1 MNLSNSSGWKTP
13 PSVVAADV
21 RRLKSPSFSRRL
33 SLNVR
38 ASSRRL
44 LLFKKALNVGAF
56 AHLTLALG
64 SSTARAAEDFPK
76 PYDSEIR
83 GMPMSAEE
91 AARSFKMPPG
101 FAVTVFASE
110 PDVRQP
116 IAMAFDPRGRL
127 WVAENYTYAEAKV
140 RYDTNLADR
149 VLIFED
155 TNHDGHFDKRTVF
168 FDRAKVLTSVEVGLG
183 GVFLMCPPR
192 LLFIPDRNHDDIPD
206 GEPEVLLDGFDVT
219 GGNHHTFANG
229 LRWGPDGWLWGRVG
243 ISNTPRIG
251 RPGTPEA
258 ERVRM
263 NGGIWRYHPTRRIV
277 EMVCSGTTNPWGN
290 DWNAVGEP
298 FFINT
303 VIGHLWHAIPGAH
316 FKLMYGDDVN
326 PHSYGLIDQHADHYH
341 FDTGAGWTKS
351 RAAAD
356 GSSFAAGSDSLGGGH
371 AHTGLMIYQGDNW
384 PDEYRDKLFTLNFHG
399 RRINVERL
407 ERQGSGYVGKHDR
420 DFLTVGDPW
429 FRGIDVI
436 AGPDGGVY
444 IADWSDTG
452 ECHESDGVHRSSGRI
467 YKVTYGNPKPLAFG
481 DLTKLPDK
489 KLVPLLFDKNEWTA
503 RQARRVLAD
512 RFVETGKAPDVA
524 KQLQQ
529 AFATERETPQKLRAL
544 WALDAIGEASSDW
557 LLQLTRDPDE
567 HIRSWA
573 VRLLADLV
581 AADVSRLT
589 SSSSDATLSG
599 QPTMASQSLLTSAAT
614 RFTELA
620 RTDPSPFVRLYL
632 ASALQ
637 KLPLDSQRELA
648 LALVRH
654 AEDANDHNLGL
665 MIWFGIAPLVGAQPL
680 AGVELVMASQHRIVR
695 QYIARRL
702 AEDIETKPEG
712 LNHLLAAVQDSDN
725 GFTPQAQDLLRGMSE
740 ALRGWR
746 KTKPPAS
753 WAAFASRT
761 SASNDA
767 ETTQRVRELSV
778 VFGDGRALGDVRHIL
793 ADPMAD
799 LLARRNA
806 LRTLLDSQTDNL
818 PPLLK
823 QLLSEEA
830 FRTEA
835 TIGLLELGDPDGPA
849 LAVSR
854 YQKAVASDQAQL
866 LAALV
871 SRPAGAAALL
881 QAIADGRI
889 PRADLTPFHARQ
901 ITSLEDAALTK
912 RLGEVWGSIR
922 TSDAEKRASSARFRQ
937 ELTPE
942 RLTSADL
949 GHGRQLFNL
958 ACAACHKLYGEG
970 GNVGPDL
977 TGSGRGQLDYLLE
990 NMVDPSAVV
999 SAEYR
1004 MTIATLKDE
1013 RVLNGVL
1020 RDQTAR
1026 TVTIQSQTGLT
1037 TIERTEI
1044 ESLQD
1049 SALSVMPEGLLE
1061 ALQPDDRRDLIGY
1074 LMYSQP
1080 VALPK

>member
-1 MNLSNSSGWKTP
+1 MRYTLLALVIFGSSP
-13 PSVVAADV
+13 
-21 RRLKSPSFSRRL
+21 
-33 SLNVR
+33 
-38 ASSRRL
+38 
-44 LLFKKALNVGAF
+44 
-56 AHLTLALG
+56 TLAV
-64 SSTARAAEDFPK
+64 ENFPK
-76 PYDSEIR
+76 PYDSETH
-83 GMPMSAEE
+83 GQPMSAAE

-101 FAVTVFASE
+101 FKVSVFASE

-116 IAMAFDPRGRL
+116 IAMTFDPRGRL

-140 RYDTNLADR
+140 RYDTSLADR

-192 LLFIPDRNHDDIPD
+192 LLFIPDRNHDDVPD

-251 RPGTPEA
+251 RPGTPET

-326 PHSYGLIDQHADHYH
+326 PHTYGLIDQHADHYH

-351 RAAAD
+351 RAAFD

-371 AHTGLMIYQGDNW
+371 AHTGLMIYQGNNW
-384 PDEYRDKLFTLNFHG
+384 PDDYRGKLFTLNFHG
-399 RRINVERL
+399 RRINVEGL

-429 FRGIDVI
+429 FRGIDLI
-436 AGPDGGVY
+436 ADPDGGVF

-452 ECHESDGVHRSSGRI
+452 ECHDHDGVHRSSGRI
-467 YKVTYGNPKPLAFG
+467 YKVTYGKPKPPAFG
-481 DLTKLPDK
+481 DLTKLADK
-489 KLVPLLFDKNEWTA
+489 KLFPLLFDMDEWTA

-512 RFVETGKAPDVA
+512 RFVETGKTPAVVTE
-524 KQLQQ
+524 LQR
-529 AFATERETPQKLRAL
+529 AFAKEQETPQKLRAL
-544 WALDAIGEASSDW
+544 WALDAIGAMSSDW
-557 LLQLTRDPDE
+557 LLQRTSDPDE
-567 HIRSWA
+567 YIRTWA
-573 VRLLADLV
+573 VRLLADRV
-581 AADVSRLT
+581 AADVRRLT
-589 SSSSDATLSG
+589 STSSNAASSQTPITSD
-599 QPTMASQSLLTSAAT
+599 QSLLTSAAT
-614 RFTELA
+614 RLTELA
-620 RTDPSPFVRLYL
+620 RNDPSPFVRLYL

-637 KLPLDSQRELA
+637 KLPLDLRREVA

-665 MIWFGIAPLVGAQPL
+665 MIWFGIEPLVGAQPL
-680 AGVELVMASQHRIVR
+680 TGVELATASQHRIVR

-702 AEDIETKPEG
+702 AEDIETKPDG
-712 LNHLLAAVQDSDN
+712 LARLLVAVQSCGDD
-725 GFTPQAQDLLRGMSE
+725 FTLQAQDLLRGMSE

-746 KTKPPAS
+746 KAKPPGTWTAFTS
-753 WAAFASRT
+753 RAAPINDTEIKERSR
-761 SASNDA
+761 D
-767 ETTQRVRELSV
+767 LSV
-778 VFGDGRALGDVRHIL
+778 VFGDGRALGDVRYIL

-799 LLARRNA
+799 LPARRNA
-806 LRTLLDSQTDNL
+806 LRTMLDSKSDNL
-818 PPLLK
+818 APLLK
-823 QLLSEEA
+823 LLLKEEA
-830 FRTEA
+830 VRTDA
-835 TIGLLELGDPDGPA
+835 TIGLLELGDPDAPA
-849 LAVSR
+849 LAVTR
-854 YQKAVASDQAQL
+854 YQTAVASDRAQL

-871 SRPAGAAALL
+871 TRSTSAAALL

-889 PRADLTPFHARQ
+889 ARADLTPFHARQ
-901 ITSLEDAALTK
+901 ITSLEDAPLTK
-912 RLGEVWGSIR
+912 RLGEVWGSVR
-922 TSDAEKRASSARFRQ
+922 TSDAEKRASSTRFRQ

-942 RLTSADL
+942 RLSSADL

-970 GNVGPDL
+970 GYVGPDL

-999 SAEYR
+999 AADYR

-1037 TIERTEI
+1037 TVERTEI
-1044 ESLQD
+1044 ESLQE

-1061 ALQPDDRRDLIGY
+1061 SLPPDDRRDLIGY
-1074 LMYSQP
+1074 LMHPQQ